1 MGVTDDGIFLFLK
14 EGQVTL
20 TLTIVDTPGFGGNL
34 DNTNCWVP
42 ITDFIEDKYA
52 EYLQEETKI
61 QRNAHIVDNRYT
73 RGMS

>member
-1 MGVTDDGIFLFLK
+1 M
-14 EGQVTL
+14 TL

-61 QRNAHIVDNRYT
+61 QRNAHIVDNRYSSEC
-73 RGMS
+73 RIDSRRKSSGNF